1 MVTYFEL
8 KHYIGRIFGQKDL
21 EDNDDDIYVNL
32 SERENLSDENTNI
45 CIISNTE
52 LKALYDKV
60 SNFLNDNLEFV
71 TLQNYEVAVNME
83 YPFLY
88 RSNYSIGT
96 NDSLN
101 GIKYTLNYPS
111 IEYCIFLIIKI
122 IDNYK
127 MNNRKSMLPI
137 RLHRSINYWNRRY
150 NNQEVTFQNIL
161 PQIISGLS
169 LKIETDKPTNL
180 SDFRDYKTSFF
191 FQFMYRS
198 GYALV
203 EFFDINDIFHL
214 NRSSRGRI
222 DITQL
227 NTPPLRK
234 YSSDVVDYYKLALS
248 SNDPYIEYLS
258 FYHIM
263 EYFYDEVF
271 KKKMIED
278 LRDKI
283 THPDFV
289 YKDDDKIYQI
299 ALFVKNRMQI
309 DGRSG
314 LGNERESL
322 KYVLCEYAPIND
334 LKDRI
339 SFIDS
344 DAIQCYQSTK
354 VSFCNAPVIPWSDAQ
369 GVYTQLAKR
378 IYFTRNSL
386 VHSKSGKNDERYKP
400 YSDEMQLQKEIP
412 LVKAIAELIII
423 NSSSIM

>member
-191 FQFMYRS
+191 FSIYVSLR
-198 GYALV
+198 V
-203 EFFDINDIFHL
+203 C
-214 NRSSRGRI
+214 SR
-222 DITQL
+222 
-227 NTPPLRK
+227 
-234 YSSDVVDYYKLALS
+234 
-248 SNDPYIEYLS
+248 
-258 FYHIM
+258 
-263 EYFYDEVF
+263 
-271 KKKMIED
+271 
-278 LRDKI
+278 
-283 THPDFV
+283 
-289 YKDDDKIYQI
+289 
-299 ALFVKNRMQI
+299 
-309 DGRSG
+309 
-314 LGNERESL
+314 
-322 KYVLCEYAPIND
+322 
-334 LKDRI
+334 
-339 SFIDS
+339 
-344 DAIQCYQSTK
+344 
-354 VSFCNAPVIPWSDAQ
+354 
-369 GVYTQLAKR
+369 
-378 IYFTRNSL
+378 
-386 VHSKSGKNDERYKP
+386 
-400 YSDEMQLQKEIP
+400 
-412 LVKAIAELIII
+412 
-423 NSSSIM
+423 

>member
-191 FQFMYRS
+191 FNLCIAQGM
-198 GYALV
+198 
-203 EFFDINDIFHL
+203 
-214 NRSSRGRI
+214 
-222 DITQL
+222 
-227 NTPPLRK
+227 
-234 YSSDVVDYYKLALS
+234 LS
-248 SNDPYIEYLS
+248 LS
-258 FYHIM
+258 F
-263 EYFYDEVF
+263 
-271 KKKMIED
+271 
-278 LRDKI
+278 L
-283 THPDFV
+283 
-289 YKDDDKIYQI
+289 
-299 ALFVKNRMQI
+299 
-309 DGRSG
+309 
-314 LGNERESL
+314 
-322 KYVLCEYAPIND
+322 
-334 LKDRI
+334 I
-339 SFIDS
+339 SM
-344 DAIQCYQSTK
+344 
-354 VSFCNAPVIPWSDAQ
+354 
-369 GVYTQLAKR
+369 
-378 IYFTRNSL
+378 IYF
-386 VHSKSGKNDERYKP
+386 
-400 YSDEMQLQKEIP
+400 I
-412 LVKAIAELIII
+412 
-423 NSSSIM
+423 

>member
-137 RLHRSINYWNRRY
+137 RLH
-150 NNQEVTFQNIL
+150 
-161 PQIISGLS
+161 
-169 LKIETDKPTNL
+169 
-180 SDFRDYKTSFF
+180 
-191 FQFMYRS
+191 
-198 GYALV
+198 
-203 EFFDINDIFHL
+203 
-214 NRSSRGRI
+214 
-222 DITQL
+222 
-227 NTPPLRK
+227 
-234 YSSDVVDYYKLALS
+234 
-248 SNDPYIEYLS
+248 
-258 FYHIM
+258 
-263 EYFYDEVF
+263 
-271 KKKMIED
+271 
-278 LRDKI
+278 
-283 THPDFV
+283 
-289 YKDDDKIYQI
+289 
-299 ALFVKNRMQI
+299 
-309 DGRSG
+309 
-314 LGNERESL
+314 
-322 KYVLCEYAPIND
+322 
-334 LKDRI
+334 
-339 SFIDS
+339 
-344 DAIQCYQSTK
+344 
-354 VSFCNAPVIPWSDAQ
+354 
-369 GVYTQLAKR
+369 
-378 IYFTRNSL
+378 
-386 VHSKSGKNDERYKP
+386 
-400 YSDEMQLQKEIP
+400 
-412 LVKAIAELIII
+412 
-423 NSSSIM
+423 

>member
-203 EFFDINDIFHL
+203 EFF
-214 NRSSRGRI
+214 
-222 DITQL
+222 
-227 NTPPLRK
+227 
-234 YSSDVVDYYKLALS
+234 
-248 SNDPYIEYLS
+248 
-258 FYHIM
+258 
-263 EYFYDEVF
+263 
-271 KKKMIED
+271 
-278 LRDKI
+278 
-283 THPDFV
+283 
-289 YKDDDKIYQI
+289 
-299 ALFVKNRMQI
+299 
-309 DGRSG
+309 
-314 LGNERESL
+314 
-322 KYVLCEYAPIND
+322 
-334 LKDRI
+334 
-339 SFIDS
+339 
-344 DAIQCYQSTK
+344 
-354 VSFCNAPVIPWSDAQ
+354 
-369 GVYTQLAKR
+369 
-378 IYFTRNSL
+378 
-386 VHSKSGKNDERYKP
+386 
-400 YSDEMQLQKEIP
+400 
-412 LVKAIAELIII
+412 
-423 NSSSIM
+423 